1 MEILMPPA
9 RSSPSSSSSA
19 SPSEADVTVSPPK
32 KSRRSPAS
40 KQQLVGSSVPRL
52 ETPTSTLTSRGQQL
66 IDLGD
71 VLGIPLL
78 PWQQHVALNAHRVQD
93 DGTWESRVCGLT
105 VARQNGKTH
114 LLRLRILAGLL
125 LWGERLVV
133 ATAQS
138 REVALE
144 TFRGVLEIAENS
156 PDISRQIRR
165 VARTNGKEEL
175 ELKNGAR
182 YRIVAPTPGGARGL
196 TADLAIIDEL
206 REHHDWTVWA
216 ALTYTLQTTGG
227 QLWVASNAGAADSVV
242 LNSIRDQAIATM
254 AGGEDRSLYYAEWS
268 ADPKR
273 DLDDRDGW
281 VEANPSLGH
290 LITADTIAGR
300 MKTDPVNVFRTE
312 ALCQW
317 VDVLDSPW
325 PADAWQNCGDPAL
338 AIHPTAPSFLGIDVT
353 PDRRSAA
360 LTLVQQLDDGQ
371 LGVHLLQTWEADGA
385 VDDLAIAQAVAPIAR
400 KLQARSVAFDRY
412 TAISIA
418 QRLAAV
424 GIPIGDCSGSAFYQA
439 CDETLS
445 SMVAKR
451 IIHGNQE
458 TLTEHVL
465 GCAKKTTSDGG
476 WRIVRKGSSGTI
488 AAAVA
493 MVMALHYAAKP
504 LPKAEVYFA

>member
-1 MEILMPPA
+1 MQPA
-9 RSSPSSSSSA
+9 PSSPSSTPSA
-19 SPSEADVTVSPPK
+19 SRSRAAGTGTPSK
-32 KSRRSPAS
+32 KSRRSPDS
-40 KQQLVGSSVPRL
+40 KQQLVGNSTPRL
-52 ETPTSTLTSRGQQL
+52 ETPTSPLPSRGQHL
-66 IDLGD
+66 IDLGEA
-71 VLGIPLL
+71 LGLPLL
-78 PWQQHVALNAHRVQD
+78 PWQQHVAVNAHRLRD
-93 DGTWESRVCGLT
+93 DGSYESRVCAVV
-105 VARQNGKTH
+105 VARQSGKTH

-125 LWGERLVV
+125 LWNERLIV

-144 TFRGVLEIAENS
+144 TFRGVVELAENT
-156 PDISRQIRR
+156 PEISRQIRR

-206 REHHDWTVWA
+206 REHHDWNVWA

-242 LNSIRDQAIATM
+242 LNSIRDQALAEM

-268 ADPKR
+268 ADPRR
-273 DLDDRDGW
+273 DIADRDGW
-281 VEANPSLGH
+281 AEANPSLGH
-290 LITADTIAGR
+290 LITEETLAAR
-300 MKTDPVNVFRTE
+300 LKTDPVNVFKTE

-325 PADAWQNCGDPAL
+325 PADAWADCTDADL

-360 LTLVQQLDDGQ
+360 LTLVQQLEGGK

-385 VDDLAIAQAVAPIAR
+385 VDDLEIAQAVAPIAR

-418 QRLAAV
+418 QRLSSV
-424 GIPIGDCSGSAFYQA
+424 GIVTGDCSGSSFYQA

-445 SMVAKR
+445 AMVAGR
-451 IIHGNQE
+451 IIHGSQQ

-493 MVMALHYAAKP
+493 MVMAVHYAAKP
-504 LPKAEVYFA
+504 IPRAEVYFA

>member
-1 MEILMPPA
+1 M
-9 RSSPSSSSSA
+9 
-19 SPSEADVTVSPPK
+19 
-32 KSRRSPAS
+32 
-40 KQQLVGSSVPRL
+40 
-52 ETPTSTLTSRGQQL
+52 
-66 IDLGD
+66 
-71 VLGIPLL
+71 
-78 PWQQHVALNAHRVQD
+78 NAHRVRD
-93 DGTWESRVCGLT
+93 DGSYESRVCAVV
-105 VARQNGKTH
+105 VARQSGKTH

-125 LWGERLVV
+125 LWGEKLIV

-144 TFRGVLEIAENS
+144 TFRGVVELAENT
-156 PDISRQIRR
+156 PEISRQIRR

-206 REHHDWTVWA
+206 REHHDWNVWA

-242 LNSIRDQAIATM
+242 LNSIRDQALAEI

-273 DLDDRDGW
+273 AIDDREGW
-281 VEANPSLGH
+281 AEANPSLGH
-290 LITADTIAGR
+290 LITEETIAAR
-300 MKTDPVNVFRTE
+300 LKTDPVNVFKTE

-325 PADAWQNCGDPAL
+325 PADAWADCAQPDL
-338 AIHPTAPSFLGIDVT
+338 EVHPTAPSFLGIDVT

-360 LTLVQQLDDGQ
+360 LTLVQQLDDGK
-371 LGVHLLQTWEADGA
+371 LGVHLMQTWEADGA

-400 KLQARSVAFDRY
+400 KLNARSVAFDRY

-418 QRLAAV
+418 QRLASV
-424 GIPIGDCSGSAFYQA
+424 GIVTGDCSGSSFYQA

-445 SMVAKR
+445 AMVAGR
-451 IIHGNQE
+451 IAHGSQE

-465 GCAKKTTSDGG
+465 GCAKRSGQDGG

-504 LPKAEVYFA
+504 IPKAEVYFA

>member
-1 MEILMPPA
+1 M
-9 RSSPSSSSSA
+9 
-19 SPSEADVTVSPPK
+19 
-32 KSRRSPAS
+32 
-40 KQQLVGSSVPRL
+40 
-52 ETPTSTLTSRGQQL
+52 
-66 IDLGD
+66 
-71 VLGIPLL
+71 PLL
-78 PWQQHVALNAHRVQD
+78 PWQQHIALNAHRVQD
-93 DGTWESRVCGLT
+93 DGSWESRVCGVV
-105 VARQNGKTH
+105 VARQSGKTH
-114 LLRLRILAGLL
+114 LLRMRILAGLL
-125 LWGERLVV
+125 LWGERLIV

-144 TFRGVLEIAENS
+144 TFRGVVEVAEGT
-156 PDISRQIRR
+156 PEISRQIRR

-206 REHHDWTVWA
+206 REHHDWNVWA

-242 LNSIRDQAIATM
+242 LNSIREQALAEM

-273 DLDDRDGW
+273 DIDDREGW
-281 VEANPSLGH
+281 AEANPSLGY
-290 LITADTIAGR
+290 LISEDTIAAR
-300 MKTDPVNVFRTE
+300 RKTDPVNVFKTE

-325 PADAWQNCGDPAL
+325 PADAWADCTVDDLEIA
-338 AIHPTAPSFLGIDVT
+338 TDAPSFLGIDVT

-360 LTLVQQLDDGQ
+360 LTLVQQLDDGKV
-371 LGVHLLQTWEADGA
+371 GVHLLQTWQAEGA
-385 VDDLAIAQAVAPIAR
+385 VDDLEIAGAVAPIAR
-400 KLQARSVAFDRY
+400 RLRARSVAFDRY

-418 QRLAAV
+418 QRLAQV
-424 GIPIGDCSGSAFYQA
+424 GIPTGDCSGPAFYQA

-445 SMVAKR
+445 AMVAGR
-451 IIHGNQE
+451 IVHGGQE

-493 MVMALHYAAKP
+493 MVMALHYATKP
-504 LPKAEVYFA
+504 VPKAEMFFA

>member
-1 MEILMPPA
+1 LP
-9 RSSPSSSSSA
+9 
-19 SPSEADVTVSPPK
+19 D
-32 KSRRSPAS
+32 S
-40 KQQLVGSSVPRL
+40 KQQLVGSSTPRL
-52 ETPTSTLTSRGQQL
+52 ETPTTSLPSRGQQL
-66 IDLGD
+66 VDLGD
-71 VLGIPLL
+71 VLGLPLL
-78 PWQQHVALNAHRVQD
+78 PWQRHVALNAHRMRD
-93 DGTWESRVCGLT
+93 DGTYESRVCSVV
-105 VARQNGKTH
+105 VARQSGKTH

-144 TFRGVLEIAENS
+144 TFRGVVEIAEGT
-156 PDISRQIRR
+156 PEIARQIRR

-182 YRIVAPTPGGARGL
+182 YRIVAPTSGGARGL

-206 REHHDWTVWA
+206 REHHDWNVWA

-242 LNSIRDQAIATM
+242 LNSIRDQALSEM

-273 DLDDRDGW
+273 AIDDRQGW
-281 VEANPSLGH
+281 AEANPALGH
-290 LITADTIAGR
+290 LITEETIAAR
-300 MKTDPVNVFRTE
+300 LKTDPINVFKTE

-325 PADAWQNCGDPAL
+325 PADAWADCSSPDL
-338 AIHPTAPSFLGIDVT
+338 AIDPTAPSFLGIDVT

-360 LTLVQQLDDGQ
+360 LTLVQQLPDQ
-371 LGVHLLQTWEADGA
+371 NLGVHLLQTWESDGA
-385 VDDLAIAQAVAPIAR
+385 VDDLQIAQAVAPIAR
-400 KLQARSVAFDRY
+400 KLNARSVAFDRY

-418 QRLAAV
+418 QRLSSV
-424 GIPIGDCSGSAFYQA
+424 GIITGDCSGSSFYQA

-445 SMVAKR
+445 AMVAGR
-451 IIHGNQE
+451 ITHGAQQ

-493 MVMALHYAAKP
+493 MVMAVHFAAKP
-504 LPKAEVYFA
+504 IPKAEVYFA

>member
-1 MEILMPPA
+1 M
-9 RSSPSSSSSA
+9 
-19 SPSEADVTVSPPK
+19 
-32 KSRRSPAS
+32 
-40 KQQLVGSSVPRL
+40 
-52 ETPTSTLTSRGQQL
+52 
-66 IDLGD
+66 
-71 VLGIPLL
+71 LGIPLL
-78 PWQQHVALNAHRVQD
+78 PWQQHVATNAHRTRP
-93 DGTWESRVCGLT
+93 DGSWESRVCGVV
-105 VARQNGKTH
+105 VARQSGKTH

-125 LWGERLVV
+125 LWGERLIV

-144 TFRGVLEIAENS
+144 TFRGVVELAENT
-156 PDISRQIRR
+156 PEVSRQIRK
-165 VARTNGKEEL
+165 VSRTNGKEEL
-175 ELKNGAR
+175 ELKTGAR

-206 REHHDWTVWA
+206 REHHDWNVWA

-242 LNSIRDQAIATM
+242 LNSIRDQALAEM
-254 AGGEDRSLYYAEWS
+254 AGGQDRSLYYAEWS

-273 DLDDRDGW
+273 DIDDREGW
-281 VEANPSLGH
+281 AEANPSLGH
-290 LITADTIAGR
+290 LITEETIAAR
-300 MKTDPVNVFRTE
+300 RKTDPVNVFKTE

-325 PADAWQNCGDPAL
+325 PADAWADCSDDAL
-338 AIHPTAPSFLGIDVT
+338 AISTDAPSFLGIDVT

-360 LTLVQQLDDGQ
+360 LTLVQQLPEGK
-371 LGVHLLQTWEADGA
+371 LGVHLLQTWEAEGA
-385 VDDLAIAQAVAPIAR
+385 VDDLEIAQAVAPIAR
-400 KLQARSVAFDRY
+400 KLRARSVAFDRY

-418 QRLAAV
+418 QRLSSV
-424 GIPIGDCSGSAFYQA
+424 GIVTGDCSGSAFYQA

-445 SMVAKR
+445 AMVAGR
-451 IIHGNQE
+451 IIHGSQE

-493 MVMALHYAAKP
+493 MVMALHFAAKP

>member
-1 MEILMPPA
+1 MPPA
-9 RSSPSSSSSA
+9 PSSKSSTRSA
-19 SPSEADVTVSPPK
+19 SPSRADATA
-32 KSRRSPAS
+32 SRPRKTPRSPDS
-40 KQQLVGSSVPRL
+40 KQQLVGSSTPRL
-52 ETPTSTLTSRGQQL
+52 ETPTSASSSRGQHL

-71 VLGIPLL
+71 ALGLPLL
-78 PWQQHVALNAHRVQD
+78 PWQQHVALNAHRVRD
-93 DGTWESRVCGLT
+93 NGSWESRVCSVV
-105 VARQNGKTH
+105 VARQSGKTH

-125 LWGERLVV
+125 LWGERLIV

-144 TFRGVLEIAENS
+144 TFRGVVELAENT
-156 PDISRQIRR
+156 PEVSRQIRK
-165 VARTNGKEEL
+165 VSRTNGKEEL
-175 ELKNGAR
+175 ELKSGAR

-206 REHHDWTVWA
+206 REHHDWNVWA

-242 LNSIRDQAIATM
+242 LNSIRDQALGAI
-254 AGGEDRSLYYAEWS
+254 AGGDHESLYYAEWS

-273 DLDDRDGW
+273 AIDDREGW
-281 VEANPSLGH
+281 AEANPSLGH
-290 LITADTIAGR
+290 LITEETIAAR
-300 MKTDPVNVFRTE
+300 LKTDPVNVFKTE

-325 PADAWQNCGDPAL
+325 PADAWADCSDPAL
-338 AIHPTAPSFLGIDVT
+338 EIATDAPSFLGVDVT

-360 LTLVQQLDDGQ
+360 LTLVQQLPEGK

-385 VDDLAIAQAVAPIAR
+385 VDDLEIAGAIAPIAR
-400 KLQARSVAFDRY
+400 KLRARSVAFDRY

-418 QRLAAV
+418 QRLANA
-424 GIPIGDCSGSAFYQA
+424 GIVTGDCSGSAFYQA

-445 SMVAKR
+445 AMVAGR
-451 IIHGNQE
+451 IVHGAQQ
-458 TLTEHVL
+458 TLTDHVL

>member
-1 MEILMPPA
+1 MPPA
-9 RSSPSSSSSA
+9 PSSPSSSPSA
-19 SPSEADVTVSPPK
+19 SPSRAGAAASP
-32 KSRRSPAS
+32 SRKTRPSPDS
-40 KQQLVGSSVPRL
+40 RPTLVGSSTPRL
-52 ETPTSTLTSRGQQL
+52 ETPATDLPTRGSQL
-66 IDLGD
+66 IELGEA
-71 VLGIPLL
+71 LGLPLL
-78 PWQQHVALNAHRVQD
+78 PWQQHVATNAHRIQP
-93 DGTWESRVCGLT
+93 DGSYESRVCAVV
-105 VARQNGKTH
+105 VARQSGKTH

-125 LWGERLVV
+125 LWGEKLIV

-144 TFRGVLEIAENS
+144 TFRGVVELAENI
-156 PDISRQIRR
+156 PEISRQIRR

-175 ELKNGAR
+175 ELKTGAR

-206 REHHDWTVWA
+206 REHHDWNVWA

-242 LNSIRDQAIATM
+242 LNSIRDQALAEI

-273 DLDDRDGW
+273 AIDDREGW
-281 VEANPSLGH
+281 AEANPSLGH
-290 LITADTIAGR
+290 LITEETIAAR
-300 MKTDPVNVFRTE
+300 LKTDPVNVFKTE

-325 PADAWQNCGDPAL
+325 PADAWADCTQDDL
-338 AIHPTAPSFLGIDVT
+338 AIDPTAPNFLGIDVT

-360 LTLVQQLDDGQ
+360 LTLVQQLDGGK

-385 VDDLAIAQAVAPIAR
+385 VDDLEIAQAIAPIAR

-418 QRLAAV
+418 QRLSTV
-424 GIPIGDCSGSAFYQA
+424 GIVTGDCSGSSFYQA

-445 SMVAKR
+445 AMVAGR
-451 IIHGNQE
+451 VVHGGQE

-465 GCAKKTTSDGG
+465 GCAKRTTSDGG

-504 LPKAEVYFA
+504 IPRAEVYFA